1 MPIFLPNSHNLQ
13 RAAELI
19 QSGELVAFSTE
30 TVYGLGANALDAQA
44 VQKIFEAKARPSY
57 NPLIVHV
64 TDIDAARELVADWP
78 QKAQLLARH
87 FWPGALTFVL
97 PKRDIVPDIVT
108 AGLQSVAVRS
118 PSHPVARALLQAAQK
133 PIAAPSANRFTEVSP
148 TTAQH
153 VQSALGERVSMIL
166 DGGSCDCGIESTVL
180 DLTRDIPVLLRPGS
194 ISRHEIENVVGK
206 IDAPGEIEYSMEAT
220 APRLSPGMIERHYAP
235 RAHLIRFQNQEK
247 LEQHLKTIGD
257 VETGALLLGSSHMQ
271 LRHPRKM
278 PQDAAAY
285 AHDLYQTLHEL
296 DELKCDL
303 IFVEDVP
310 RNSAWDGVRDRLKR
324 ASTPAKTSKNE
335 S

>member
-1 MPIFLPNSHNLQ
+1 MPIFLPNKHNLQ

-19 QSGELVAFSTE
+19 QSGELVAFPTE

-44 VQKIFEAKARPSY
+44 VQKIFEAKGRPNY

-64 TDIDAARELVADWP
+64 LNIDAARELVADWP

-108 AGLQSVAVRS
+108 ANLQSVAVRS
-118 PSHPVARALLQAAQK
+118 PSHPVARALLEAAK
-133 PIAAPSANRFTEVSP
+133 LPIAAPSANRFMEVSP

-166 DGGSCDCGIESTVL
+166 EGGSCDCGIESTVL
-180 DLTRDIPVLLRPGS
+180 DLTGDVPVLLRPGT
-194 ISRHEIENVVGK
+194 ISRQEIEKVVGIIK
-206 IDAPGEIEYSMEAT
+206 SREEIEYSMEAT
-220 APRLSPGMIERHYAP
+220 APRPSPGMIERHYAP
-235 RAHLIRFQNQEK
+235 RAHLIRFQNQEE
-247 LEQHLKTIGD
+247 LEQHLRTIGD
-257 VETGALLLGSSHMQ
+257 VTTGALLLCSSHLQ

-278 PQDAAAY
+278 PNNAAAY
-285 AHDLYQTLHEL
+285 AHDLYQTLHAL

-310 RNSAWDGVRDRLKR
+310 QDSAWDGVRDRLKR
-324 ASTPAKTSKNE
+324 ASTPAETSKMR
-335 S
+335 